1 MKSNPE
7 NAILQSC
14 LQVSGPRRELAI
26 ASLGCLLGS
35 TLLLLALQFFQ
46 DANQYLDQNEGPKNY
61 FTLNKKVQG
70 GALVNLGKKDSSFS
84 PAELE
89 TIRSLEGVK
98 RIGGFVRNQF
108 PITVYIWPSGKVGMG
123 SAAKADLFFESI
135 PDDFLDFIPEQWN
148 WEENASFVPIMVPKF
163 YLDLWNFGLA
173 PSRVEYPTLSMEAA
187 TGMPIEIF
195 IGQNREATL
204 NGRFIAFSKRINSV
218 LVPESFL
225 TWANQKFGQPN
236 TGDFFFLWK
245 KGSIDGPPRSRAEL
259 IKMSNEPAFA
269 SWEVSPLG
277 NAADRVPASSIVDSA
292 EKIIHPSRIIL
303 EVVDSPSASLL
314 QFIEENG
321 YELNREFPK
330 QDLIKKAIS
339 GLFLGMGGIG
349 GLLSLLSIST
359 FATSYR
365 LVVTR
370 AAEHA
375 RNLLL
380 LGFSRNQVSQIFF
393 SRFLRLFF
401 WVLGGSFIL
410 GHATKHFLLIKAAQI
425 NLSFPSGFSPE
436 SLILLGVYGVL
447 FCWINKKVIEQSVID
462 LIR

>member
-14 LQVSGPRRELAI
+14 LQVAGPRRELAI

-46 DANQYLDQNEGPKNY
+46 DANQYLDQNEGPKNF
-61 FTLNKKVQG
+61 FTLNKKVEG
-70 GALVNLGKKDSSFS
+70 GALVNLGKKDPAFS

-89 TIRSLEGVK
+89 SIGNLEGVK

-108 PITVYIWPSGKVGMG
+108 PVTVYIWPTGKVGMG

-187 TGMPIEIF
+187 TGMPIEVF

-259 IKMSNEPAFA
+259 IKMMKDPAFA

-277 NAADRVPASSIVDSA
+277 NAADRVPARSVVDSA
-292 EKIIHPSRIIL
+292 EKIIYPSRIIL
-303 EVVDSPSASLL
+303 EVVDSPSPSLL
-314 QFIEENG
+314 QFIEENE
-321 YELNREFPK
+321 YELNREFPE
-330 QDLIKKAIS
+330 QDQIKKAIS

-365 LVVTR
+365 LVVAR
-370 AAEHA
+370 ATEHA

-393 SRFLRLFF
+393 ARFLRLFF
-401 WVLGGSFIL
+401 WVLAGSFLL
-410 GHATKHFLLIKAAQI
+410 GHATKYFLLVQAAQI
-425 NLSFPSGFSPE
+425 NLSLPSGFSPE
-436 SLILLGVYGVL
+436 SLILLGIYGVL
-447 FCWINKKVIEQSVID
+447 FCWINKRVIAKSVID
-462 LIR
+462 LLR